1 MARKGR
7 GVTPFTALLLDN
19 AATIVP
25 PRAGDIRLA
34 LDRTVAPDSSA
45 AIVPAY
51 NFHID
56 MGEVRAGTISL
67 RVGDHERLVRY
78 AGQVGFA
85 VDPPFR
91 GQHLAERA
99 TRLLLPLA
107 RVHGLDPLWITCN
120 PDNIAS
126 IRTLERLGAMF
137 VEQVDLPP
145 DYDRYAAG
153 ERRKLR
159 FRLTL

>member
-1 MARKGR
+1 MNGPTPAAVHASATVEAAR
-7 GVTPFTALLLDN
+7 D
-19 AATIVP
+19 
-25 PRAGDIRLA
+25 GDLRLE
-34 LDRTVAPDSSA
+34 LDRVDAPDGSRWSA
-45 AIVPAY
+45 PAY
-51 NFHID
+51 RFAMVVNNAH
-56 MGEVRAGTISL
+56 AGTISL

-91 GQHLAERA
+91 GQRLAERA

-120 PDNIAS
+120 PDNVAS
-126 IRTLERLGAMF
+126 IHTLQRLGAAF
-137 VEQVDLPP
+137 VEGVDLPP
-145 DYDRYAAG
+145 DYDRYADG

-159 FRLTL
+159 YRLAL

>member
-1 MARKGR
+1 MIGPTPAAAYASATVEAARDGDLR
-7 GVTPFTALLLDN
+7 LELDR
-19 AATIVP
+19 V
-25 PRAGDIRLA
+25 DA
-34 LDRTVAPDSSA
+34 LDGSRWS
-45 AIVPAY
+45 VPAY
-51 NFHID
+51 RFAMVARD
-56 MGEVRAGTISL
+56 ARAGTVSL

-91 GQHLAERA
+91 GQRLAERA

-120 PDNIAS
+120 PDNVAS
-126 IRTLERLGAMF
+126 IRTLERLGAEF
-137 VEQVDLPP
+137 VEKMALPS

-153 ERRKLR
+153 ERVKLR
-159 FRLTL
+159 YRLTL